1 MFAIDL
7 ISHLSVQ
14 YALPKSYSTARLAV
28 NALSTLLSG
37 ERCMNVGN
45 QRMCSN
51 LNIPPAVLSVEE
63 RSALYPP
70 TLPSLVRI
78 ARAFPP
84 LVEDILALLVQMGK
98 V

>member
-1 MFAIDL
+1 
-7 ISHLSVQ
+7 
-14 YALPKSYSTARLAV
+14 
-28 NALSTLLSG
+28 
-37 ERCMNVGN
+37 
-45 QRMCSN
+45 MCCN
-51 LNIPPAVLSVEE
+51 LNIPPSVLSVEE

>member
-37 ERCMNVGN
+37 ER
-45 QRMCSN
+45 
-51 LNIPPAVLSVEE
+51 
-63 RSALYPP
+63 
-70 TLPSLVRI
+70 
-78 ARAFPP
+78 
-84 LVEDILALLVQMGK
+84 DIN
-98 V
+98 